1 MSYRRAGPGPWD
13 PGRRLLLRPPSPGRS
28 RMSTETSR
36 PGPPAAVITG
46 AGTGIGA
53 AVARRLA
60 AGGTPV
66 VLTGRRPQP
75 LRDVAADLGDAALVV
90 PGDAGSAADMTR
102 VAEAAVAR
110 FGGVGV
116 LVANAGGAGA

>member
-1 MSYRRAGPGPWD
+1 MITGPRTGI
-13 PGRRLLLRPPSPGRS
+13 GAAVITGARTGI
-28 RMSTETSR
+28 
-36 PGPPAAVITG
+36 GAAVITG

-90 PGDAGSAADMTR
+90 PGDAGSAADMAR
-102 VAEAAVAR
+102 VTEAAIAR
-110 FGGVGV
+110 FGGIGV
-116 LVANAGGAGA
+116 